1 MNIPERGL
9 GRGLSSLLSSAMEN
23 SSEEPRKLAL
33 TQLVPGKN
41 QPRKHFDNNAL
52 GELAASIRNQGV
64 IQPLLV
70 RLLPGMPQR
79 YEIVAGE
86 RRWRAARMAG
96 LTEVP
101 VIVKEY
107 TDKEAMTVALV
118 ENLQREDLNP
128 MEEAEALQALREAHG
143 LSQEELAEQKKEL
156 ERQKEKEVESL
167 GRMVLDIENMKREFR
182 KFYQLAESLT
192 DMQDD
197 LNQFRKV
204 ASDVRQMKTAMSQ
217 LQVSAK
223 LNGNAVA
230 RILQQ
235 MQEQEPEP
243 DSTEDS
249 AES

>member
-1 MNIPERGL
+1 MAQQLEQRQG
-9 GRGLSSLLSSAMEN
+9 
-23 SSEEPRKLAL
+23 EEPKDASE
-33 TQLVPGKN
+33 LVP
-41 QPRKHFDNNAL
+41 
-52 GELAASIRNQGV
+52 ES
-64 IQPLLV
+64 
-70 RLLPGMPQR
+70 
-79 YEIVAGE
+79 EAG
-86 RRWRAARMAG
+86 
-96 LTEVP
+96 
-101 VIVKEY
+101 
-107 TDKEAMTVALV
+107 
-118 ENLQREDLNP
+118 QEDLGYSALP
-128 MEEAEALQALREAHG
+128 SDAYEEEEWETQKQKVWPHQIHVFGMRQNQINRRYSAWIRTLEIQNRALEIRVQRLE
-143 LSQEELAEQKKEL
+143 EELAEQKKEL

-192 DMQDD
+192 GMQDD

-235 MQEQEPEP
+235 MQESEP

-249 AES
+249 TES

>member
-1 MNIPERGL
+1 MAQQLEQRQG
-9 GRGLSSLLSSAMEN
+9 
-23 SSEEPRKLAL
+23 EEPKDASEL
-33 TQLVPGKN
+33 TP
-41 QPRKHFDNNAL
+41 
-52 GELAASIRNQGV
+52 ES
-64 IQPLLV
+64 
-70 RLLPGMPQR
+70 
-79 YEIVAGE
+79 EAG
-86 RRWRAARMAG
+86 
-96 LTEVP
+96 
-101 VIVKEY
+101 
-107 TDKEAMTVALV
+107 
-118 ENLQREDLNP
+118 QEDLGYSALP
-128 MEEAEALQALREAHG
+128 SDAYEEEEWETQKQKVWPHQIHVFGMRQNQINRRYSAWIRTLEIQNRALEIRVQRLE
-143 LSQEELAEQKKEL
+143 EELAEQKKEL

-192 DMQDD
+192 GMQND

-235 MQEQEPEP
+235 MQKQEPEP

>member
-1 MNIPERGL
+1 MAQQLEQRQG
-9 GRGLSSLLSSAMEN
+9 
-23 SSEEPRKLAL
+23 EEPKDASEL
-33 TQLVPGKN
+33 TP
-41 QPRKHFDNNAL
+41 
-52 GELAASIRNQGV
+52 ES
-64 IQPLLV
+64 
-70 RLLPGMPQR
+70 
-79 YEIVAGE
+79 EAG
-86 RRWRAARMAG
+86 
-96 LTEVP
+96 
-101 VIVKEY
+101 
-107 TDKEAMTVALV
+107 
-118 ENLQREDLNP
+118 QEDLGYSALP
-128 MEEAEALQALREAHG
+128 SDAYEEEEWETQKQKVWPHQIHVFGMRQNQINRRYSAWIRTLEIQNRALEIRVQRLE
-143 LSQEELAEQKKEL
+143 EELAEQKKEL

-192 DMQDD
+192 GMQDD

-243 DSTEDS
+243 DSTEDF

>member
-1 MNIPERGL
+1 MAQQLEQRQG
-9 GRGLSSLLSSAMEN
+9 
-23 SSEEPRKLAL
+23 EEPKDASEL
-33 TQLVPGKN
+33 TP
-41 QPRKHFDNNAL
+41 
-52 GELAASIRNQGV
+52 ES
-64 IQPLLV
+64 
-70 RLLPGMPQR
+70 
-79 YEIVAGE
+79 EAG
-86 RRWRAARMAG
+86 
-96 LTEVP
+96 
-101 VIVKEY
+101 
-107 TDKEAMTVALV
+107 
-118 ENLQREDLNP
+118 QEDLGYSALP
-128 MEEAEALQALREAHG
+128 SDAYEEEEWETQKQKVWPHQIHVFGMRQNQINRRYSAWIRTLEIQNRALEIRVQRLE
-143 LSQEELAEQKKEL
+143 EELAEQKKEL

-192 DMQDD
+192 GMQND

>member
-1 MNIPERGL
+1 MAQQLEQRQG
-9 GRGLSSLLSSAMEN
+9 
-23 SSEEPRKLAL
+23 EEPKDAS
-33 TQLVPGKN
+33 
-41 QPRKHFDNNAL
+41 
-52 GELAASIRNQGV
+52 EL
-64 IQPLLV
+64 
-70 RLLPGMPQR
+70 MP
-79 YEIVAGE
+79 ESEAG
-86 RRWRAARMAG
+86 
-96 LTEVP
+96 
-101 VIVKEY
+101 
-107 TDKEAMTVALV
+107 
-118 ENLQREDLNP
+118 QEDLGYSARP
-128 MEEAEALQALREAHG
+128 SDAYEEEEWETQKQKVWPHQIHVFGMRQNQINRRYSAWIRTLEIQNRALEIRVQRLE
-143 LSQEELAEQKKEL
+143 EELAEQKKEL

-192 DMQDD
+192 GMQDD

-235 MQEQEPEP
+235 MQEQESEP

>member
-1 MNIPERGL
+1 MAQQLEQRQG
-9 GRGLSSLLSSAMEN
+9 
-23 SSEEPRKLAL
+23 EEPKDASEL
-33 TQLVPGKN
+33 TP
-41 QPRKHFDNNAL
+41 
-52 GELAASIRNQGV
+52 ES
-64 IQPLLV
+64 
-70 RLLPGMPQR
+70 
-79 YEIVAGE
+79 EAG
-86 RRWRAARMAG
+86 
-96 LTEVP
+96 
-101 VIVKEY
+101 
-107 TDKEAMTVALV
+107 
-118 ENLQREDLNP
+118 QEDLGYSALP
-128 MEEAEALQALREAHG
+128 SDAYEEEEWETQKQKVWPHQIHVFGMRQNQINRRYSAWIRTLEIQNRALEIRVQRLE
-143 LSQEELAEQKKEL
+143 EELAEQKKEL

-192 DMQDD
+192 GMQDD

-204 ASDVRQMKTAMSQ
+204 SSDVRQMKTAMSQ

>member
-1 MNIPERGL
+1 MAQQLEQRQG
-9 GRGLSSLLSSAMEN
+9 
-23 SSEEPRKLAL
+23 EEPKDAS
-33 TQLVPGKN
+33 
-41 QPRKHFDNNAL
+41 
-52 GELAASIRNQGV
+52 EL
-64 IQPLLV
+64 
-70 RLLPGMPQR
+70 MP
-79 YEIVAGE
+79 ESEAG
-86 RRWRAARMAG
+86 
-96 LTEVP
+96 
-101 VIVKEY
+101 
-107 TDKEAMTVALV
+107 
-118 ENLQREDLNP
+118 QEDLGYSALP
-128 MEEAEALQALREAHG
+128 SDAYEEEEWETQKQKVWPHQIHVFGMRQNQINRRYSAWIRTLEIQNRALEIRVQRLE
-143 LSQEELAEQKKEL
+143 EELAEQKKEL

-192 DMQDD
+192 GMQND

-235 MQEQEPEP
+235 MQESEP

-249 AES
+249 TES

>member
-1 MNIPERGL
+1 MAQQLEQRQG
-9 GRGLSSLLSSAMEN
+9 
-23 SSEEPRKLAL
+23 EEPKDAS
-33 TQLVPGKN
+33 
-41 QPRKHFDNNAL
+41 
-52 GELAASIRNQGV
+52 EL
-64 IQPLLV
+64 
-70 RLLPGMPQR
+70 MP
-79 YEIVAGE
+79 ESEAGH
-86 RRWRAARMAG
+86 
-96 LTEVP
+96 
-101 VIVKEY
+101 
-107 TDKEAMTVALV
+107 
-118 ENLQREDLNP
+118 EDLGYSALP
-128 MEEAEALQALREAHG
+128 SDAYEEEEWETQKQKVWPHQIHVFGMRQNQINRRYSAWIRTLEIQNRALEIRVQRLE
-143 LSQEELAEQKKEL
+143 EELAEQKKEL

-192 DMQDD
+192 GMQND

-235 MQEQEPEP
+235 MQEQEQEP

>member
-1 MNIPERGL
+1 MAQQLEQRQG
-9 GRGLSSLLSSAMEN
+9 
-23 SSEEPRKLAL
+23 EEPKDASEL
-33 TQLVPGKN
+33 TP
-41 QPRKHFDNNAL
+41 
-52 GELAASIRNQGV
+52 ES
-64 IQPLLV
+64 
-70 RLLPGMPQR
+70 
-79 YEIVAGE
+79 EAG
-86 RRWRAARMAG
+86 
-96 LTEVP
+96 
-101 VIVKEY
+101 
-107 TDKEAMTVALV
+107 
-118 ENLQREDLNP
+118 QEDLGYSALP
-128 MEEAEALQALREAHG
+128 SDAYEEEEWETQKQKVWPHQIHVFGMRQNQINRRYSAWIRTLEIQNRALEIRVQRLE
-143 LSQEELAEQKKEL
+143 EELAEQKKEL

-192 DMQDD
+192 GMQDD
-197 LNQFRKV
+197 LNQVRKV

-235 MQEQEPEP
+235 MQEQEQEP

>member
-1 MNIPERGL
+1 MCFSETIPKGRQSIWHNNWNKDRARSRKTLRNSRRNRKQDL
-9 GRGLSSLLSSAMEN
+9 GYSALP
-23 SSEEPRKLAL
+23 SDAYEEEEWETQKQKVWPHQIHVFGMRQNQINRRYSAWIRTLEIQNRAL
-33 TQLVPGKN
+33 
-41 QPRKHFDNNAL
+41 
-52 GELAASIRNQGV
+52 EIRVQ
-64 IQPLLV
+64 
-70 RLLPGMPQR
+70 RL
-79 YEIVAGE
+79 E
-86 RRWRAARMAG
+86 
-96 LTEVP
+96 
-101 VIVKEY
+101 
-107 TDKEAMTVALV
+107 
-118 ENLQREDLNP
+118 
-128 MEEAEALQALREAHG
+128 
-143 LSQEELAEQKKEL
+143 EELAEQKKEL

-192 DMQDD
+192 GMQND

-230 RILQQ
+230 RIMQQ

>member
-1 MNIPERGL
+1 MAQQLEQRQG
-9 GRGLSSLLSSAMEN
+9 
-23 SSEEPRKLAL
+23 EEPKDASEL
-33 TQLVPGKN
+33 TP
-41 QPRKHFDNNAL
+41 
-52 GELAASIRNQGV
+52 ES
-64 IQPLLV
+64 
-70 RLLPGMPQR
+70 
-79 YEIVAGE
+79 EAG
-86 RRWRAARMAG
+86 
-96 LTEVP
+96 
-101 VIVKEY
+101 
-107 TDKEAMTVALV
+107 
-118 ENLQREDLNP
+118 QEDLGYSALP
-128 MEEAEALQALREAHG
+128 SDAYEEEEWETQKQKVWPHQIHVFGMRQNQINRRYSAWIRTLEIQNRALEIRVQRLE
-143 LSQEELAEQKKEL
+143 EELAEQKKEL

-192 DMQDD
+192 GMQDD

-235 MQEQEPEP
+235 MQEQEPES

>member
-1 MNIPERGL
+1 MAQQLEQRQG
-9 GRGLSSLLSSAMEN
+9 
-23 SSEEPRKLAL
+23 EEPKDASEL
-33 TQLVPGKN
+33 TP
-41 QPRKHFDNNAL
+41 
-52 GELAASIRNQGV
+52 ES
-64 IQPLLV
+64 
-70 RLLPGMPQR
+70 
-79 YEIVAGE
+79 EAG
-86 RRWRAARMAG
+86 
-96 LTEVP
+96 
-101 VIVKEY
+101 
-107 TDKEAMTVALV
+107 
-118 ENLQREDLNP
+118 QEDLGYSALP
-128 MEEAEALQALREAHG
+128 SDAYEEEEWETQKQKVWPHQIHVFGMRQNQINRRYSAWIRTLEIQNRALEIRVQRLE
-143 LSQEELAEQKKEL
+143 EELAEQKKEL

-192 DMQDD
+192 GMQDD

-249 AES
+249 TES

>member
-1 MNIPERGL
+1 MAQQLEQRQG
-9 GRGLSSLLSSAMEN
+9 
-23 SSEEPRKLAL
+23 EEPKDASEL
-33 TQLVPGKN
+33 TL
-41 QPRKHFDNNAL
+41 
-52 GELAASIRNQGV
+52 ES
-64 IQPLLV
+64 
-70 RLLPGMPQR
+70 
-79 YEIVAGE
+79 EAG
-86 RRWRAARMAG
+86 
-96 LTEVP
+96 
-101 VIVKEY
+101 
-107 TDKEAMTVALV
+107 
-118 ENLQREDLNP
+118 QEDLGYSALP
-128 MEEAEALQALREAHG
+128 SDAYEEEEWETQKQKVWPHQIHVFGMRQNQINRRYSAWIRTLEIQNRALEIRVQRLE
-143 LSQEELAEQKKEL
+143 EELAEQKKEL

-192 DMQDD
+192 GMQDD

>member
-1 MNIPERGL
+1 MAEQLEQRQG
-9 GRGLSSLLSSAMEN
+9 
-23 SSEEPRKLAL
+23 EEPKDASEL
-33 TQLVPGKN
+33 TP
-41 QPRKHFDNNAL
+41 
-52 GELAASIRNQGV
+52 ES
-64 IQPLLV
+64 
-70 RLLPGMPQR
+70 
-79 YEIVAGE
+79 EAG
-86 RRWRAARMAG
+86 
-96 LTEVP
+96 
-101 VIVKEY
+101 
-107 TDKEAMTVALV
+107 
-118 ENLQREDLNP
+118 QEDLGYSALP
-128 MEEAEALQALREAHG
+128 SDAYEEEEWETQKQKVWPHQIHVFGMRQNQINRRYSAWIRTLEIQNRALEIRVQRLE
-143 LSQEELAEQKKEL
+143 EELAEQKKEL

-192 DMQDD
+192 GMQND

>member
-1 MNIPERGL
+1 MAQQLEQRQG
-9 GRGLSSLLSSAMEN
+9 
-23 SSEEPRKLAL
+23 EEPKDASEL
-33 TQLVPGKN
+33 TP
-41 QPRKHFDNNAL
+41 
-52 GELAASIRNQGV
+52 ES
-64 IQPLLV
+64 
-70 RLLPGMPQR
+70 
-79 YEIVAGE
+79 EAG
-86 RRWRAARMAG
+86 
-96 LTEVP
+96 
-101 VIVKEY
+101 
-107 TDKEAMTVALV
+107 
-118 ENLQREDLNP
+118 QEDLGYSALP
-128 MEEAEALQALREAHG
+128 SDAYEEEEWETQKQKVWPHQIHVFGMRQNQINRRYSAWIRTLEIQNRALEIRVQRLE
-143 LSQEELAEQKKEL
+143 EELAEQKKEL

-192 DMQDD
+192 GMQDD

-223 LNGNAVA
+223 LNGNADA

>member
-1 MNIPERGL
+1 MAQQLEQRQG
-9 GRGLSSLLSSAMEN
+9 
-23 SSEEPRKLAL
+23 EEPKDASEL
-33 TQLVPGKN
+33 TP
-41 QPRKHFDNNAL
+41 
-52 GELAASIRNQGV
+52 ES
-64 IQPLLV
+64 
-70 RLLPGMPQR
+70 
-79 YEIVAGE
+79 EAG
-86 RRWRAARMAG
+86 
-96 LTEVP
+96 
-101 VIVKEY
+101 
-107 TDKEAMTVALV
+107 
-118 ENLQREDLNP
+118 QEDLGYSALP
-128 MEEAEALQALREAHG
+128 SDAYEEEEWETQKQKVWPHQIHVFGMRQNQINRRYSAWIRTLEIQNRALEIRVQRLE
-143 LSQEELAEQKKEL
+143 EELAEQKKEL

-192 DMQDD
+192 GMQND
-197 LNQFRKV
+197 LNQFRNV

>member
-1 MNIPERGL
+1 MAQQLEQRQG
-9 GRGLSSLLSSAMEN
+9 
-23 SSEEPRKLAL
+23 EEPKDAS
-33 TQLVPGKN
+33 
-41 QPRKHFDNNAL
+41 
-52 GELAASIRNQGV
+52 EL
-64 IQPLLV
+64 
-70 RLLPGMPQR
+70 MP
-79 YEIVAGE
+79 ESEAG
-86 RRWRAARMAG
+86 
-96 LTEVP
+96 
-101 VIVKEY
+101 
-107 TDKEAMTVALV
+107 
-118 ENLQREDLNP
+118 QEDLGYSALP
-128 MEEAEALQALREAHG
+128 SDAYEEEEWETQKQKVWPHQIHVFGMRQNQINRRYSAWIRTLEIQNRALEIRVQRLE
-143 LSQEELAEQKKEL
+143 EELAEQKKEL

-192 DMQDD
+192 GMQND

-249 AES
+249 AKS

>member
-1 MNIPERGL
+1 MAQQLEQRQG
-9 GRGLSSLLSSAMEN
+9 
-23 SSEEPRKLAL
+23 EEPKDASEL
-33 TQLVPGKN
+33 TP
-41 QPRKHFDNNAL
+41 
-52 GELAASIRNQGV
+52 ES
-64 IQPLLV
+64 
-70 RLLPGMPQR
+70 
-79 YEIVAGE
+79 EAG
-86 RRWRAARMAG
+86 
-96 LTEVP
+96 
-101 VIVKEY
+101 
-107 TDKEAMTVALV
+107 
-118 ENLQREDLNP
+118 QEDLGYSALP
-128 MEEAEALQALREAHG
+128 SDAYEEEEWETQKQKVWPHQIHVFGMRQNQINRRYSAWIRTLEIQNRALEIRVQRLE
-143 LSQEELAEQKKEL
+143 EELAEQKKEL

-192 DMQDD
+192 GMQND

-249 AES
+249 TES

>member
-1 MNIPERGL
+1 MAQQLEQRQG
-9 GRGLSSLLSSAMEN
+9 
-23 SSEEPRKLAL
+23 EEPKDAS
-33 TQLVPGKN
+33 
-41 QPRKHFDNNAL
+41 
-52 GELAASIRNQGV
+52 EL
-64 IQPLLV
+64 
-70 RLLPGMPQR
+70 MP
-79 YEIVAGE
+79 ESEAG
-86 RRWRAARMAG
+86 
-96 LTEVP
+96 
-101 VIVKEY
+101 
-107 TDKEAMTVALV
+107 
-118 ENLQREDLNP
+118 QEDLGYSALP
-128 MEEAEALQALREAHG
+128 SDAYEEEEWETQKQKVWPHQIHVFGMRQNQINRRYSAWIRTLEIQNRALEIRVERLE
-143 LSQEELAEQKKEL
+143 EELAEQKKEL

-192 DMQDD
+192 GMQDD

>member
-1 MNIPERGL
+1 MAQQLEQRQG
-9 GRGLSSLLSSAMEN
+9 
-23 SSEEPRKLAL
+23 EEPKDAS
-33 TQLVPGKN
+33 
-41 QPRKHFDNNAL
+41 
-52 GELAASIRNQGV
+52 EL
-64 IQPLLV
+64 
-70 RLLPGMPQR
+70 MP
-79 YEIVAGE
+79 ESEAG
-86 RRWRAARMAG
+86 
-96 LTEVP
+96 
-101 VIVKEY
+101 
-107 TDKEAMTVALV
+107 
-118 ENLQREDLNP
+118 QEDLGYSALP
-128 MEEAEALQALREAHG
+128 SDAYEEEEWETQKQKVWPHQIHVFGMRQNQINRRYSAWIRTLEIQNRALEIRVQRLE
-143 LSQEELAEQKKEL
+143 EELAEQKKEL

-192 DMQDD
+192 GMKDD

>member
-1 MNIPERGL
+1 MAQQLEQRQG
-9 GRGLSSLLSSAMEN
+9 
-23 SSEEPRKLAL
+23 EEPKDAS
-33 TQLVPGKN
+33 
-41 QPRKHFDNNAL
+41 
-52 GELAASIRNQGV
+52 EL
-64 IQPLLV
+64 
-70 RLLPGMPQR
+70 MP
-79 YEIVAGE
+79 ESEAG
-86 RRWRAARMAG
+86 
-96 LTEVP
+96 
-101 VIVKEY
+101 
-107 TDKEAMTVALV
+107 
-118 ENLQREDLNP
+118 QEDLGYSALP
-128 MEEAEALQALREAHG
+128 SDAYEEEEWETQKQKVWPHQIHVFGMRQNQINRRYSAWIRTLEIQNRALEIRVQRLE
-143 LSQEELAEQKKEL
+143 EELAEQKKEL

-192 DMQDD
+192 GMQND

-235 MQEQEPEP
+235 MQEQEQEP

>member
-1 MNIPERGL
+1 MAQQLEQRQG
-9 GRGLSSLLSSAMEN
+9 
-23 SSEEPRKLAL
+23 EEPKDASEL
-33 TQLVPGKN
+33 TP
-41 QPRKHFDNNAL
+41 
-52 GELAASIRNQGV
+52 ES
-64 IQPLLV
+64 
-70 RLLPGMPQR
+70 
-79 YEIVAGE
+79 EAG
-86 RRWRAARMAG
+86 
-96 LTEVP
+96 
-101 VIVKEY
+101 
-107 TDKEAMTVALV
+107 
-118 ENLQREDLNP
+118 QEDLGYSALP
-128 MEEAEALQALREAHG
+128 SDAYEEEEWETQKQKVWPHQIHVFGMRQNQINRRYSAWIRTLEIQNRALEIRVQRLE
-143 LSQEELAEQKKEL
+143 EELAEQKKEL

-192 DMQDD
+192 GMQND

-235 MQEQEPEP
+235 MQEPEP

>member
-1 MNIPERGL
+1 MAQQLEQRQG
-9 GRGLSSLLSSAMEN
+9 
-23 SSEEPRKLAL
+23 EEPKDASEL
-33 TQLVPGKN
+33 TP
-41 QPRKHFDNNAL
+41 
-52 GELAASIRNQGV
+52 ES
-64 IQPLLV
+64 
-70 RLLPGMPQR
+70 
-79 YEIVAGE
+79 EAG
-86 RRWRAARMAG
+86 
-96 LTEVP
+96 
-101 VIVKEY
+101 
-107 TDKEAMTVALV
+107 
-118 ENLQREDLNP
+118 QEDLGYSALP
-128 MEEAEALQALREAHG
+128 SDAYEEEEWETQKQKVWPHQIHVFGMLQNQIKRRYSAWIRTLEIQNRALEIRVQRLE
-143 LSQEELAEQKKEL
+143 EELAEQKKEL

-192 DMQDD
+192 GMQDD

>member
-1 MNIPERGL
+1 MAQQLEQRQG
-9 GRGLSSLLSSAMEN
+9 
-23 SSEEPRKLAL
+23 EEPKDAS
-33 TQLVPGKN
+33 
-41 QPRKHFDNNAL
+41 
-52 GELAASIRNQGV
+52 EL
-64 IQPLLV
+64 
-70 RLLPGMPQR
+70 MP
-79 YEIVAGE
+79 ESEAG
-86 RRWRAARMAG
+86 
-96 LTEVP
+96 
-101 VIVKEY
+101 
-107 TDKEAMTVALV
+107 
-118 ENLQREDLNP
+118 QEDLGYSALP
-128 MEEAEALQALREAHG
+128 SDAYEEEEWETQKQKVWPHQIHVFGMRQNQINRRYSAWIRTPEIQNRALEIRVQRLE
-143 LSQEELAEQKKEL
+143 EELAEQKKEL

-192 DMQDD
+192 GMQND

>member
-1 MNIPERGL
+1 MAQQLEQRQC
-9 GRGLSSLLSSAMEN
+9 
-23 SSEEPRKLAL
+23 EEPKDASEL
-33 TQLVPGKN
+33 TP
-41 QPRKHFDNNAL
+41 
-52 GELAASIRNQGV
+52 ES
-64 IQPLLV
+64 
-70 RLLPGMPQR
+70 
-79 YEIVAGE
+79 EAG
-86 RRWRAARMAG
+86 
-96 LTEVP
+96 
-101 VIVKEY
+101 
-107 TDKEAMTVALV
+107 
-118 ENLQREDLNP
+118 QEDLGYSALP
-128 MEEAEALQALREAHG
+128 SDAYEEEEWETQKQKVWPHQIHVFGMRQNQINRRYSAWIRTLEIQNRALEIRVQRLE
-143 LSQEELAEQKKEL
+143 EELAEQKKEL

-192 DMQDD
+192 GMQND
-197 LNQFRKV
+197 LNQYRKV

>member
-1 MNIPERGL
+1 MAQQLEQRQG
-9 GRGLSSLLSSAMEN
+9 
-23 SSEEPRKLAL
+23 EEPKDASEL
-33 TQLVPGKN
+33 TP
-41 QPRKHFDNNAL
+41 
-52 GELAASIRNQGV
+52 ES
-64 IQPLLV
+64 
-70 RLLPGMPQR
+70 
-79 YEIVAGE
+79 EAG
-86 RRWRAARMAG
+86 
-96 LTEVP
+96 
-101 VIVKEY
+101 
-107 TDKEAMTVALV
+107 
-118 ENLQREDLNP
+118 QEDLGYSALP
-128 MEEAEALQALREAHG
+128 SDAYEEEEWETQKQKVWPHQIHVFGMRQNQINRRYSAWIRTLEIQNRALEIRVQRLE
-143 LSQEELAEQKKEL
+143 EELAEQKKEL

-167 GRMVLDIENMKREFR
+167 GRMVLDIENMKRELR

-192 DMQDD
+192 GMQDD

>member
-1 MNIPERGL
+1 MAQQLEQRQG
-9 GRGLSSLLSSAMEN
+9 
-23 SSEEPRKLAL
+23 EEPKDASEL
-33 TQLVPGKN
+33 TP
-41 QPRKHFDNNAL
+41 
-52 GELAASIRNQGV
+52 ES
-64 IQPLLV
+64 
-70 RLLPGMPQR
+70 
-79 YEIVAGE
+79 EAG
-86 RRWRAARMAG
+86 
-96 LTEVP
+96 
-101 VIVKEY
+101 
-107 TDKEAMTVALV
+107 
-118 ENLQREDLNP
+118 QEDLGYSALP
-128 MEEAEALQALREAHG
+128 SDAYEEEEWETQKQKVWPHQIHVFGMRQNQINRRYSAWIRTLEIQNRALEIRVQRLE
-143 LSQEELAEQKKEL
+143 EELAEQKKEL
-156 ERQKEKEVESL
+156 ERQNEKEVESL

-192 DMQDD
+192 GMQDD

>member
-1 MNIPERGL
+1 MAQQLEQRQG
-9 GRGLSSLLSSAMEN
+9 
-23 SSEEPRKLAL
+23 EEPKGAS
-33 TQLVPGKN
+33 
-41 QPRKHFDNNAL
+41 
-52 GELAASIRNQGV
+52 EL
-64 IQPLLV
+64 
-70 RLLPGMPQR
+70 MP
-79 YEIVAGE
+79 ESEAG
-86 RRWRAARMAG
+86 
-96 LTEVP
+96 
-101 VIVKEY
+101 
-107 TDKEAMTVALV
+107 
-118 ENLQREDLNP
+118 QEDLGYSALP
-128 MEEAEALQALREAHG
+128 SDAYEEEEWETQKQKVWPHQIHVFGMRQNQINRRYSAWIRTLEIQNRALEIRVQRLE
-143 LSQEELAEQKKEL
+143 EELAEQKKEL

-192 DMQDD
+192 GMQND

-235 MQEQEPEP
+235 MQESEP

-249 AES
+249 TES

>member
-1 MNIPERGL
+1 MAQQLEQRQG
-9 GRGLSSLLSSAMEN
+9 
-23 SSEEPRKLAL
+23 EEPKDAS
-33 TQLVPGKN
+33 
-41 QPRKHFDNNAL
+41 
-52 GELAASIRNQGV
+52 EL
-64 IQPLLV
+64 
-70 RLLPGMPQR
+70 MP
-79 YEIVAGE
+79 ESEAG
-86 RRWRAARMAG
+86 
-96 LTEVP
+96 
-101 VIVKEY
+101 
-107 TDKEAMTVALV
+107 
-118 ENLQREDLNP
+118 QEDLGYSALP
-128 MEEAEALQALREAHG
+128 SDAYEEEEWETQKQTVWPHQIHVFGMRQNQINRRYSAWIRTLEIQNRALEIRVQRLE
-143 LSQEELAEQKKEL
+143 EELAEQKKEL

-192 DMQDD
+192 GMQDD

-235 MQEQEPEP
+235 MQESEP

-249 AES
+249 TES

>member
-1 MNIPERGL
+1 MAQQLEQRQG
-9 GRGLSSLLSSAMEN
+9 
-23 SSEEPRKLAL
+23 EEPKDASKL
-33 TQLVPGKN
+33 TP
-41 QPRKHFDNNAL
+41 
-52 GELAASIRNQGV
+52 ES
-64 IQPLLV
+64 
-70 RLLPGMPQR
+70 
-79 YEIVAGE
+79 EAG
-86 RRWRAARMAG
+86 
-96 LTEVP
+96 
-101 VIVKEY
+101 
-107 TDKEAMTVALV
+107 
-118 ENLQREDLNP
+118 QEDLGYSALP
-128 MEEAEALQALREAHG
+128 SDAYEEEEWETQKQKVWPHQIHVFGMRQNQINRRYSAWIRTLEIQNRALEIRVQRLE
-143 LSQEELAEQKKEL
+143 EELAEQKKEL

-192 DMQDD
+192 GMQDD

>member
-1 MNIPERGL
+1 MAQQLEQRQG
-9 GRGLSSLLSSAMEN
+9 
-23 SSEEPRKLAL
+23 EEPK
-33 TQLVPGKN
+33 
-41 QPRKHFDNNAL
+41 D
-52 GELAASIRNQGV
+52 AS
-64 IQPLLV
+64 
-70 RLLPGMPQR
+70 
-79 YEIVAGE
+79 
-86 RRWRAARMAG
+86 G
-96 LTEVP
+96 LTPES
-101 VIVKEY
+101 
-107 TDKEAMTVALV
+107 EAG
-118 ENLQREDLNP
+118 QEDLGYSALP
-128 MEEAEALQALREAHG
+128 SDAYEEEEWETQKQKVWPHQIHVFGMRQNQINRRYSAWIRTLEIQNRALEIRVQRLE
-143 LSQEELAEQKKEL
+143 EELAEQKKEL

-192 DMQDD
+192 GMQDD

>member
-1 MNIPERGL
+1 MAQQLEQRQG
-9 GRGLSSLLSSAMEN
+9 
-23 SSEEPRKLAL
+23 EEPKDAS
-33 TQLVPGKN
+33 
-41 QPRKHFDNNAL
+41 
-52 GELAASIRNQGV
+52 EL
-64 IQPLLV
+64 
-70 RLLPGMPQR
+70 MP
-79 YEIVAGE
+79 ESEAG
-86 RRWRAARMAG
+86 
-96 LTEVP
+96 
-101 VIVKEY
+101 
-107 TDKEAMTVALV
+107 
-118 ENLQREDLNP
+118 QEDLGYSALP
-128 MEEAEALQALREAHG
+128 SDAYEEEEWETQKQKVWPHQIHVFGMRQNQINRRYSAWIRTLEIQNRALEIRVQRLE
-143 LSQEELAEQKKEL
+143 EELAEQKKEL

-192 DMQDD
+192 GMQDD

-235 MQEQEPEP
+235 MQKQEPEP

>member
-1 MNIPERGL
+1 MAQQLEQRQG
-9 GRGLSSLLSSAMEN
+9 
-23 SSEEPRKLAL
+23 EEPKDAS
-33 TQLVPGKN
+33 
-41 QPRKHFDNNAL
+41 
-52 GELAASIRNQGV
+52 EL
-64 IQPLLV
+64 
-70 RLLPGMPQR
+70 MP
-79 YEIVAGE
+79 ESEAG
-86 RRWRAARMAG
+86 
-96 LTEVP
+96 
-101 VIVKEY
+101 
-107 TDKEAMTVALV
+107 
-118 ENLQREDLNP
+118 QEDLGYSALP
-128 MEEAEALQALREAHG
+128 SDAYEEEEWETQKQKVWPHQIHVFGMRQNQINRRYSAWIRTLEIQNRALEIRVQRLE
-143 LSQEELAEQKKEL
+143 EELAEQKKEL

-192 DMQDD
+192 GMQND

-235 MQEQEPEP
+235 MQKQEPAP
-243 DSTEDS
+243 DSTEDT

>member
-1 MNIPERGL
+1 MAQQLEQRQG
-9 GRGLSSLLSSAMEN
+9 
-23 SSEEPRKLAL
+23 EEPKDASEL
-33 TQLVPGKN
+33 TP
-41 QPRKHFDNNAL
+41 
-52 GELAASIRNQGV
+52 ES
-64 IQPLLV
+64 
-70 RLLPGMPQR
+70 
-79 YEIVAGE
+79 EAG
-86 RRWRAARMAG
+86 
-96 LTEVP
+96 
-101 VIVKEY
+101 
-107 TDKEAMTVALV
+107 
-118 ENLQREDLNP
+118 QEDLGYSALP
-128 MEEAEALQALREAHG
+128 SDAYEEEEWETQKRKVWPHQIHVFGMRQNQINRRYSAWIRTLEIQNRALEIRVQRLE
-143 LSQEELAEQKKEL
+143 EELAEQKKEL

-192 DMQDD
+192 GMQND

>member
-1 MNIPERGL
+1 MAQQLEQRQG
-9 GRGLSSLLSSAMEN
+9 
-23 SSEEPRKLAL
+23 EEPKDAS
-33 TQLVPGKN
+33 
-41 QPRKHFDNNAL
+41 
-52 GELAASIRNQGV
+52 EL
-64 IQPLLV
+64 
-70 RLLPGMPQR
+70 MP
-79 YEIVAGE
+79 ESEAG
-86 RRWRAARMAG
+86 
-96 LTEVP
+96 
-101 VIVKEY
+101 
-107 TDKEAMTVALV
+107 
-118 ENLQREDLNP
+118 QEDLGYSALP
-128 MEEAEALQALREAHG
+128 SDAYEEEEWETQKQKVWPHQIHVFGMRQNQINRRYSAWIRTLEIQNRALEIRVQRLE
-143 LSQEELAEQKKEL
+143 EELAEQKKEL

-192 DMQDD
+192 GMQDD

-235 MQEQEPEP
+235 MQEPEP

>member
-1 MNIPERGL
+1 MAQQLEQRQG
-9 GRGLSSLLSSAMEN
+9 
-23 SSEEPRKLAL
+23 EEPKDASEL
-33 TQLVPGKN
+33 TP
-41 QPRKHFDNNAL
+41 
-52 GELAASIRNQGV
+52 ES
-64 IQPLLV
+64 
-70 RLLPGMPQR
+70 
-79 YEIVAGE
+79 EAG
-86 RRWRAARMAG
+86 
-96 LTEVP
+96 
-101 VIVKEY
+101 
-107 TDKEAMTVALV
+107 
-118 ENLQREDLNP
+118 QEDLGYSALP
-128 MEEAEALQALREAHG
+128 SDAYEEEEWETQKQKVWPNQIHVFGMRQNQINRRYSAWIRTLEIQNRALEIRVQRLE
-143 LSQEELAEQKKEL
+143 EELAEQKKEL

-192 DMQDD
+192 GMQDD

>member
-1 MNIPERGL
+1 MAQQLEQRQG
-9 GRGLSSLLSSAMEN
+9 
-23 SSEEPRKLAL
+23 EEPKDAS
-33 TQLVPGKN
+33 
-41 QPRKHFDNNAL
+41 
-52 GELAASIRNQGV
+52 EL
-64 IQPLLV
+64 
-70 RLLPGMPQR
+70 MP
-79 YEIVAGE
+79 ESEAG
-86 RRWRAARMAG
+86 
-96 LTEVP
+96 
-101 VIVKEY
+101 
-107 TDKEAMTVALV
+107 
-118 ENLQREDLNP
+118 QEDLGYSALP
-128 MEEAEALQALREAHG
+128 SDAYEEEEWETQKQKVWPHQIHVFGMRQNQINRRYSAWIRTLEIQNRALEIRVQRLE
-143 LSQEELAEQKKEL
+143 EELAEQKKEL

-192 DMQDD
+192 GMQND

-243 DSTEDS
+243 GSTEDS